1 MDERISRT
9 LARLNAASEMERAN
23 PGSVPF
29 DERMISI
36 TEDTG
41 AFFNAIL
48 RAMSAKYVLE
58 IGMATGFSTIW
69 MAEAVMGR
77 NGRITTIDMNPKMVD
92 VARRNFEEAGVAG
105 VIDVIHGKASDVL
118 AKMRSSGR
126 YDSFFD
132 FVLIDAD
139 KENIP
144 RYFEEV
150 LHMTRTGGMVSIDN
164 MIHPRK
170 YADMMAKVRVLV
182 RQHPTVRSVLVPIG
196 QGEMVAVKL

>member
-23 PGSVPF
+23 PGSVPS

-41 AFFNAIL
+41 ALFNAML
-48 RAMSAKYVLE
+48 RAMGAKHVLE

-69 MAEAVMGR
+69 MAEAVLGR
-77 NGRITTIDMNPKMVD
+77 NGRITTIDINPKMVD

-105 VIDVIHGKASDVL
+105 VIDIMHGKASDVL
-118 AKMRSSGR
+118 AGMRSSGR

-144 RYFEEV
+144 HYFDQV
-150 LHMTRTGGMVSIDN
+150 LHMTRTGGMISIDN
-164 MIHPRK
+164 MIHPRR
-170 YADMMAKVRVLV
+170 YAGMMAKVRVLV
-182 RQHPTVRSVLVPIG
+182 RRHPAVRSVLVPIG

>member
-1 MDERISRT
+1 MDERISRM

-41 AFFNAIL
+41 ALFNVIL
-48 RAMSAKYVLE
+48 RAMSAKHVLE

-69 MAEAVMGR
+69 MAEAVMER
-77 NGRITTIDMNPKMVD
+77 NGRVTTIDMNPKMVD

-105 VIDVIHGKASDVL
+105 IIDIMHGKASDVL

-150 LHMTRTGGMVSIDN
+150 LHMTRAGGMISIDN
-164 MIHPRK
+164 MTYPRK
-170 YADMMAKVRVLV
+170 YAGMMARVRALV
-182 RQHPTVRSVLVPIG
+182 RRHPAVRSVLVPVG